1 MSKKPRAGAGGV
13 CCVCFGL
20 SCSLLSAFV
29 LSAEPDN
36 AVKSLAQIPLSA
48 RMRGSPVSKAFTA
61 LQSPGHCS
69 ADNARFSLTE
79 MAWISAVRSRR
90 HKAACF
96 PTTHLPVQDFL
107 QVPQNDYSEECGSHA
122 SPLSL
127 VPSQKLEALRVQKPA
142 SIQPGGILGSYI

>member
-1 MSKKPRAGAGGV
+1 M

-36 AVKSLAQIPLSA
+36 AVKGLAQIPLSA

-69 ADNARFSLTE
+69 ADNAHFSLTE
-79 MAWISAVRSRR
+79 MACWILAVRSRR

-96 PTTHLPVQDFL
+96 PTTLLPDVQDFL
-107 QVPQNDYSEECGSHA
+107 QVPQNDYSEECDSHA

-127 VPSQKLEALRVQKPA
+127 VPNQRLEALRMQKPA